1 MALTTI
7 SARID
12 EQDKVKFDEFCSSV
26 GLNTSIAIN
35 IFIKAVLREKKIP
48 FTITSEVPNAETK
61 RAMEEFTEMQQYPK
75 RYKSYPTFQALV
87 DEVAENAEDY
97 SVK

>member
-26 GLNTSIAIN
+26 GLNTSTAIN

-48 FTITSEVPNAETK
+48 FTITSEAPNAETK
-61 RAMEEFTEMQQYPK
+61 RAMEEFAEMQKHPT

-87 DEVAENAEDY
+87 EEVAEDVEDY
-97 SVK
+97 SIK